1 MLSKFDQTYTKQFR
15 KNKISVEKKSDHNTE
30 LKFKSFDVLW
40 ANIKGA
46 FQRLSYLD
54 NRKNI
59 SNERIDNLIHSETS

>member
-1 MLSKFDQTYTKQFR
+1 MEKQ
-15 KNKISVEKKSDHNTE
+15 SDHILE

-54 NRKNI
+54 NRKNV

>member
-1 MLSKFDQTYTKQFR
+1 MEKQ
-15 KNKISVEKKSDHNTE
+15 SDHIVE

-54 NRKNI
+54 KKKQNI
-59 SNERIDNLIHSETS
+59 SDEMIDNLIQSGTS

>member
-1 MLSKFDQTYTKQFR
+1 M
-15 KNKISVEKKSDHNTE
+15 EKHSDHIVE

-59 SNERIDNLIHSETS
+59 SNERIDNLIHSDSLVHDVNIDFSRL

>member
-1 MLSKFDQTYTKQFR
+1 MEKQ
-15 KNKISVEKKSDHNTE
+15 SDHIVE

-54 NRKNI
+54 KKNI
-59 SNERIDNLIHSETS
+59 SDEMIDNLIQSGTS